1 MWRTLASKQMTVGAG
16 LGTSDSNLVK
26 RVRNGDKEAFREL
39 VEKYQRK
46 AFSIAYGMV
55 NNRDD
60 AMDLVQDAFLKAYHN
75 LKRFEG
81 SSSFYT
87 WLYRIVV
94 NVCIDHIRRTGK
106 RVMVDYDDQIR
117 REDGVEGEERIKP
130 SKLGLDPAKAYG
142 RQELLEQISRALEE
156 LSPIHKEAIILRE
169 VQGLSYQEMAEVMDV
184 SKGTVMSRLHH
195 ARKNLQEK
203 LQEYVGSELK
213 VDGFKA
219 S

>member
-1 MWRTLASKQMTVGAG
+1 MCGAG
-16 LGTSDSNLVK
+16 EAVSDDRVNDLVQRAQAGDRAAFGELVDLHK
-26 RVRNGDKEAFREL
+26 RVVFNICMSHLRNEDE
-39 VEKYQRK
+39 
-46 AFSIAYGMV
+46 
-55 NNRDD
+55 